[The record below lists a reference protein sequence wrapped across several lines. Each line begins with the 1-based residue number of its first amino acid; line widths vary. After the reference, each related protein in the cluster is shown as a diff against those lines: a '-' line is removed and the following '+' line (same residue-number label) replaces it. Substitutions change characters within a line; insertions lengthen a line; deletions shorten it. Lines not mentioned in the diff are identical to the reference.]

1 MTDKQPRMPYSKDT
15 PQSLRLSSSFLD
27 SIRVL
32 GWKPTQN
39 ATLVNTFH
47 KNGVIVSIQAT
58 SRLAKNFHLVIS
70 KNDGVVIR
78 LLTQSEILDFLR
90 KAN

>member
-1 MTDKQPRMPYSKDT
+1 MTDKQPRVSYSKDT
-15 PQSLRLSSSFLD
+15 PQNLRLSSSFLD

-32 GWKPTQN
+32 GWKPTTN
-39 ATLVNTFH
+39 AALVNTFH
-47 KNGVIVSIQAT
+47 KAGVVVSIQAT
-58 SRLAKNFHLVIS
+58 SRLSKSYHLVIS

-90 KAN
+90 TYN

>member
-1 MTDKQPRMPYSKDT
+1 MTDKQPRMPYTKDT
-15 PQSLRLSSSFLD
+15 PQNLRLSSSFLD

-32 GWKPTQN
+32 GWKPTAQ
-39 ATLVNTFH
+39 AALVNTFH

-58 SRLAKNFHLVIS
+58 ARLGKSYHLVIS
-70 KNDGVVIR
+70 KSDGVVIR

-90 KAN
+90 NQ

>member
-1 MTDKQPRMPYSKDT
+1 MTDKQPRVSYSKNT
-15 PQSLRLSSSFLD
+15 PQNVRLSSSFLD

-32 GWKPTQN
+32 GWKPTAQ
-39 ATLVNTFH
+39 AALVNTFH

-58 SRLAKNFHLVIS
+58 SRLSKSYHLVIS

-90 KAN
+90 THN

>member
-1 MTDKQPRMPYSKDT
+1 MTDKQPRVSYSKNT
-15 PQSLRLSSSFLD
+15 PQNARLSSSFLD

-32 GWKPTQN
+32 GWKPTAQ
-39 ATLVNTFH
+39 AALVNTFH

-58 SRLAKNFHLVIS
+58 SRLSKSYHLVIS

-90 KAN
+90 TL